1 MKQNGYVKA
10 VKAAFPYT
18 IPVLTGYL
26 FIGIAFGVMYQE
38 KGYNFLWAILM
49 SILVYAGSGQY
60 LAVNFFAPGVSFLQ
74 IIFLEFMVNM
84 KKPLRILELGTAIGY
99 SAIIMHDAAGCNPH
113 ITTIERSEE
122 MIKYAKENIKAYGL
136 EDKITIEAGDC
147 LEVLEKLEGPYDL
160 IFMDAGKGHYNH
172 FLPHCLRLLK
182 DDGII
187 IADNVLFRG
196 MVATDDLVKRRKITI
211 VKRMRTYLDMV
222 SQDENLITS
231 VIPMGDGI
239 AITRRKN

>member
-1 MKQNGYVKA
+1 MSEITYDYMEEYIRGLIKDRDGILKEIEDFARANGVPIVQKE
-10 VKAAFPYT
+10 
-18 IPVLTGYL
+18 TG
-26 FIGIAFGVMYQE
+26 V
-38 KGYNFLWAILM
+38 
-49 SILVYAGSGQY
+49 
-60 LAVNFFAPGVSFLQ
+60 
-74 IIFLEFMVNM
+74 FLEFMTSM
-84 KKPLRILELGTAIGY
+84 KKPKRILELGTAIGFSSILMY
-99 SAIIMHDAAGCNPH
+99 EAAGTEPE
-113 ITTIERSEE
+113 IVTIERDEK
-122 MIKYAKENIKAYGL
+122 MIELANVNLNKFNLSHKIK
-136 EDKITIEAGDC
+136 IEQGDC
-147 LEVLEKLEGPYDL
+147 LEVLEKLNEPFDL